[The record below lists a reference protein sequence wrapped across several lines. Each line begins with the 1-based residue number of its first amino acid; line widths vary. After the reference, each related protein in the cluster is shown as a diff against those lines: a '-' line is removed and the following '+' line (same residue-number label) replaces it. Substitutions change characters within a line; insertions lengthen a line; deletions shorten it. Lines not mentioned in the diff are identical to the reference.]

1 MQNSVAVFTFSVL
14 DLKNLFWANLVKK
27 NQNCQFK
34 LKFGT
39 KTNLNMQNSMIMLT
53 FPAFDHKY
61 PSRANLVQKF
71 KIVQS
76 EIDWIQLPFLGK
88 FGPKNHKSQFKLKI
102 GTYTNSNMK
111 NSMVIFIFFCI
122 FIKYLFVEN
131 LFQKLKLFVEA
142 EIKNLD

>member
-76 EIDWIQLPFLGK
+76 EIDWI
-88 FGPKNHKSQFKLKI
+88 
-102 GTYTNSNMK
+102 
-111 NSMVIFIFFCI
+111 
-122 FIKYLFVEN
+122 
-131 LFQKLKLFVEA
+131 
-142 EIKNLD
+142 